1 LLLHFD
7 IISGISGDMTVGA
20 LLHLGAPLDPLRRAL
35 DAMGL
40 SDVALTSRGTSRH
53 GIGCVQ
59 FVVDVPGKTATHRTW
74 GDIRKLLVQAGLPA
88 GAKER
93 AEAVFARLAEAEA
106 AVHQQ
111 SPEQVLFHEVGA
123 ADSIADIVGCALA
136 IDHFNPER
144 ITSSTPLLGS
154 GVVKS
159 RHGEIPIPAPATLE
173 LLKGISTRGLAVD
186 AELTTPTGAAI
197 LSAMVDQFTSWPEM
211 APTGIGYGAGRHE
224 IDGRPNL
231 LRIVIGEGVSRAAG
245 EELLVEANIDDM
257 SPEHYDYLME
267 KLLAAGAHDVWLQP
281 VIMKKSRPAVTL
293 SLLCNEDQ
301 LDTLERFVFEESTT
315 IGLRRLPVVR
325 RKLTRR
331 SKTVQTSFG
340 PVRIKIAGEGG
351 RVYTA
356 SPEYDDCRRL
366 AEQQGVPLKT
376 VYAAAEAAWKEED

>member
-1 LLLHFD
+1 
-7 IISGISGDMTVGA
+7 
-20 LLHLGAPLDPLRRAL
+20 
-35 DAMGL
+35 
-40 SDVALTSRGTSRH
+40 
-53 GIGCVQ
+53 
-59 FVVDVPGKTATHRTW
+59 
-74 GDIRKLLVQAGLPA
+74 
-88 GAKER
+88 
-93 AEAVFARLAEAEA
+93 
-106 AVHQQ
+106 
-111 SPEQVLFHEVGA
+111 
-123 ADSIADIVGCALA
+123 
-136 IDHFNPER
+136 
-144 ITSSTPLLGS
+144 
-154 GVVKS
+154 
-159 RHGEIPIPAPATLE
+159 
-173 LLKGISTRGLAVD
+173 
-186 AELTTPTGAAI
+186 
-197 LSAMVDQFTSWPEM
+197 
-211 APTGIGYGAGRHE
+211 
-224 IDGRPNL
+224 
-231 LRIVIGEGVSRAAG
+231 
-245 EELLVEANIDDM
+245 
-257 SPEHYDYLME
+257 LME